1 MYRYDN
7 LDRTIVADRVAEFRE
22 QVVRRLLGAISED
35 AFKPL
40 RLMNGLYL
48 QLHAYM
54 LRVAIPYG
62 SLTPTQMRQL
72 AMIAR
77 RYDRGYGHF
86 TTRQNIQYNW
96 IKLEEA
102 PDILQALADV
112 DMHAMQTS
120 GNCMRNITADP
131 LAGACDDEV
140 EDPRPW
146 CEIMR
151 QWSTLH
157 PELSFLPRKFKMA
170 VTASDVDRAAIR
182 VHDVGLQLVKRDG
195 VLGFRVFVGG
205 GQGRTPYLAPEIK
218 SFVPAQDILSY
229 LHAVMRVY
237 NAAGRRDN
245 IYKAR
250 IKILVASMGEAAFA
264 KEVEQTWARLDRSAL
279 RIDDADIA
287 RIYGAWTNPAF
298 DADAPDD
305 EPRGPAAFERW
316 LKHNT
321 SRHRVPGYRIAF
333 VSLKPPGLPPGDISA
348 EQMEAVADLA
358 ERYGLNEI
366 RATHEQNLVLPH
378 VRAQDLLA
386 VWETLVKWRLAT
398 SNLGLASDI
407 IACPGLDY
415 CSLANARS
423 IPLAQRLSE
432 RFAAR
437 GRESEIGPLAIKISG
452 CINACGHHHVGDI
465 GILGVDKKDQ
475 EYYQILLGGRP
486 GSDAALGRIMGPAL
500 DADAT
505 VDAVERV
512 IDHYL
517 AARFPTEN
525 FSTTLSRLGPL
536 AFKDAI
542 YAAH

>member
-7 LDRTIVADRVAEFRE
+7 LDRTIVTDRVAEFRD
-22 QVVRRLLGAISED
+22 QVERRLSGTLSED

-62 SLTPTQMRQL
+62 SMNAMQLRQL

-86 TTRQNIQYNW
+86 TTRQNLQYNW
-96 IKLEEA
+96 IKLADA

-131 LAGACDDEV
+131 LAGAAADEI

-146 CEIMR
+146 CEILR

-170 VTASDVDRAAIR
+170 VTASDDDRAAIR
-182 VHDVGLQLVKRDG
+182 VHDVGLQLVKRAG
-195 VLGFRVFVGG
+195 AFGFRVFIGG

-218 SFVPAQDILSY
+218 PFVPAEDILSY

-237 NAAGRRDN
+237 NAYGRRDN

-250 IKILVASMGEAAFA
+250 IKILVAAMGEAAFA
-264 KEVEQTWARLDRSAL
+264 KEVEQTWSRLDRSAL
-279 RIDDADIA
+279 RIDQHAA
-287 RIYGAWTNPAF
+287 QRIREAWVEPAF
-298 DADAPDD
+298 ETL
-305 EPRGPAAFERW
+305 EPGEPPPGPPAYRRW
-316 LKHNT
+316 LEANTASHRKH
-321 SRHRVPGYRIAF
+321 GYRIVF
-333 VSLKPPGLPPGDISA
+333 VSLKVPGRPPGDISA
-348 EQMEAVADLA
+348 EQMEVVADLA
-358 ERYGLNEI
+358 ERFGLNEV

-378 VRAQDLLA
+378 VRVSDLLA
-386 VWETLVKWRLAT
+386 VWEMLAKWQLAT
-398 SNLGLASDI
+398 PNIGLASDI

-423 IPLAQRLSE
+423 IPLAQRLSQ
-432 RFAAR
+432 RFADR
-437 GRESEIGPLAIKISG
+437 GNEREIGPLAIKISG

-475 EYYQILLGGRP
+475 EYYQILLAGRP
-486 GSDAALGRIMGPAL
+486 GNDAALGRIMGPAL

-505 VDAVERV
+505 VAAIERIVE
-512 IDHYL
+512 HYL
-517 AARFPTEN
+517 AQRQPQESFAA
-525 FSTTLSRLGPL
+525 TLRRLGPL

-542 YAAH
+542 YAAA